1 MSEQKIEAYIQRWGG
16 GISHG
21 GNERANLQMFVTEL
35 CTLLDLPQPDPA
47 GSQRSENAYVFE
59 RSVTELFADGGK
71 TTRSL
76 DLYRRGCFILEG
88 KDTGKQTGSDGW
100 DAAIDKARK
109 QAENY
114 ARALPADEGR
124 PPFVIVV
131 DVGKSFALYSEFSR
145 SGGNY
150 VAFPDARNHKIAL
163 EKLRDPDIRELLR
176 KVWLEPLSLDPTRYA
191 GKVTRSIA
199 DRLATLAKSLEDCG
213 HGAEQVASFLM
224 RCLFTMFAE
233 DVGLLPD
240 RGFTALL
247 EARKNNPATFHRQ
260 LESLWRT
267 MNSGGFSESLD
278 AEILKFNGGLFA
290 NATAIELSTE
300 QIELLIA
307 AAKADWRY
315 VEPAIF
321 GTLLERALNP
331 RERHKLGAHY
341 TPRAYVERLVLP
353 TIIEPLRTEWA
364 EVQAAALTYRQQRK
378 TKEAVAEIR
387 KFHHQLCQ
395 TRVLDPACGSGNFLY
410 VTLEH
415 MKRLEGEVLEVLGSL
430 VKSGSF
436 ELEGLTVD
444 PHQFLGMEINPR
456 AAKIAEMVL
465 WIGYLQ
471 WHFRTYGKVNPP
483 EPVLRDFHNIEHRDA
498 LIAYDAVELVTDESG
513 KPLTRWDGLT
523 KKISPIT
530 GEEIPDESA
539 QVEQYR
545 YINPRKAEWPQADYI
560 VGNPPFIGAS
570 TMRRALGDGYVD
582 AVRNTWPEVPESA
595 DFVMYWWHI
604 AAETVRAGNA
614 RRFGFI
620 TTNSIRQTFNRR
632 VIQAQLEAKNPLSL
646 AFAIPDHPW
655 VDAADGAAVRIAMT
669 VGAVSEQEGR
679 LLQVRE
685 ESGSEQRD
693 EVEVRL
699 QERQGK
705 MFADLKIGADV
716 AGAKPLTACLGISSP
731 GVKLHGAGFIVTPE
745 EARQLGLG
753 TVDGLAQHIR
763 DYRNGRDLTQ
773 SPRGVMVIDL
783 FGLSADEV
791 RSRFPAVYQWVLEKV
806 KPERDQNNR
815 ATYRDNWWL
824 FGEARRDWR
833 VVSAGLPRY
842 IATVETMKHR
852 VFQLLDINILPD
864 NKLTNIATADAFSL
878 GVLSS
883 RLHVAWS
890 LAAGSRLGVGNDS
903 VYVKTTCFETFPF
916 PDATP
921 EQQAKIRTLAEQ
933 LDAHRKRQQAQHPE
947 LTLTG
952 MYNVLEKLRAGE
964 ELNAKDKV
972 INTQGLVTLLRELHD
987 ELDRAVFAAYGW
999 DDLADKLVGLPGA
1012 TTPLPD
1018 KPEAQ
1023 AEAEEELLRR
1033 LVELNAQRAAEEARG
1048 LIRWLR
1054 PDYQNPNAESAPEQA
1069 EAELE
1074 TEDVSAKPAA
1084 KAKKLAW
1091 PKGMREQIAT
1101 LRSTLGSEA
1110 MTLEELS
1117 ACFTAPKTTTPLIVD
1132 ALAALEELGMLYQED
1147 EQYRLAG

>member
-88 KDTGKQTGSDGW
+88 KDTGKQAGSDGW

-114 ARALPADEGR
+114 ARALPAEEGR

-224 RCLFTMFAE
+224 RCLFTMFSE

-247 EARKNNPATFHRQ
+247 EARKNNPATFHNH

-278 AEILKFNGGLFA
+278 AKILKFNGGLFA
-290 NATAIELSTE
+290 NATAIELNAE
-300 QIELLIA
+300 QIELLIQ

-353 TIIEPLRTEWA
+353 TIIEPLRAEWA

-378 TKEAVAEIR
+378 TKDAVAEIR

-415 MKRLEGEVLEVLGSL
+415 MKRLEGEVLEKLGSL

-483 EPVLRDFHNIEHRDA
+483 EPVLRDFKNIENRDA
-498 LIAYDAVELVTDESG
+498 LIAYDAVERVTDESG
-513 KPLTRWDGLT
+513 KPLTRWDG
-523 KKISPIT
+523 ISYKPSPVT
-530 GEEIPDESA
+530 GELIPDESA
-539 QVEQYR
+539 QIEQYR
-545 YINPRKAEWPQADYI
+545 YINPRKAAWPQADYI

-582 AVRNTWPEVPESA
+582 AVRGTWPEVPESA

-669 VGAVSEQEGR
+669 VGAEAGSEGR
-679 LLQVRE
+679 LLTPLE
-685 ESGSEQRD
+685 EHQTDRD
-693 EVEVRL
+693 EIDVL
-699 QERQGK
+699 LAERQGSI
-705 MFADLKIGADV
+705 FADLKIGANV
-716 AGAKPLTACLGISSP
+716 AATKGLLANGQISNRGVCLF
-731 GVKLHGAGFIVTPE
+731 GAGFIVTPA
-745 EARQLGLG
+745 EAQDMGLGLLP
-753 TVDGLAQHIR
+753 GLDRHIR
-763 DYRNGRDLTQ
+763 HYRNGKDLAQT
-773 SPRGVMVIDL
+773 SRGVMVIDL
-783 FGLSADEV
+783 FGLSVDEV
-791 RSRFPAVYQWVLEKV
+791 RDRYPAVYQWILERV

-815 ATYRDNWWL
+815 ESRRKNWWL
-824 FGEARRDWR
+824 FGETNPKLRAQLD
-833 VVSAGLPRY
+833 GLPRY
-842 IATVETMKHR
+842 IATVETTKHR
-852 VFQLLDINILPD
+852 VLQFLDAAILPD
-864 NKLTNIATADAFSL
+864 NMLVNIATDDAAML

-883 RLHVAWS
+883 RLHVTWA
-890 LAAGSRLGVGNDS
+890 LATGGTLEDRQRYNKS
-903 VYVKTTCFETFPF
+903 VCFETFPF

-921 EQQAKIRTLAEQ
+921 EQQAKIRSLAEQ

-964 ELNAKDKV
+964 ELNAKEKT
-972 INTQGLVTLLRELHD
+972 IHAQGLVSLLRELHD

-999 DDLADKLVGLPGA
+999 SDLAGQLVGLPGA
-1012 TTPLPD
+1012 TTPLAD

-1117 ACFTAPKTTTPLIVD
+1117 SRFTAPKTTTPLIVD
-1132 ALAALEELGMLYQED
+1132 ALAALEELGMLYQDED
-1147 EQYRLAG
+1147 QYRLAG